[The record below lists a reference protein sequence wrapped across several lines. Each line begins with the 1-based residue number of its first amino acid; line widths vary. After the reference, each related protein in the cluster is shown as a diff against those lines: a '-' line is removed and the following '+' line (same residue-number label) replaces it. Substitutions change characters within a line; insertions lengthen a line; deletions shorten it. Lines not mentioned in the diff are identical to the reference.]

1 MLLGIKPENRV
12 QKPDTIKGPSMDLN
26 AFYAS
31 EFDDHQTALDDTR
44 AELAEPFSRLI
55 GVCVDAV
62 RAGNKL
68 MLFGNGGSAGDC
80 QHIATELAV
89 RYISDRDPIAA
100 IALTTDTSMLT
111 AIGNDWSFD
120 DLFSRQVE
128 AIGNHGDVAIAIST
142 SGKSEN
148 VLRGLAMAKEKGL
161 VPTGL
166 SGKGGGGMS
175 DLCDPFLLV
184 PSDITSRIQEM
195 HITLG
200 HMLCGALEQELGL
213 I

>member
-1 MLLGIKPENRV
+1 MPVN
-12 QKPDTIKGPSMDLN
+12 LN
-26 AFYAS
+26 AFYDT
-31 EFDDHQTALDDTR
+31 EFDQHEAALDATR
-44 AELAEPFSRLI
+44 KELAEPFARLV
-55 GVCVDAV
+55 GVCTASI
-62 RAGNKL
+62 RSGNKL
-68 MLFGNGGSAGDC
+68 VLFGNGGSAADC
-80 QHIATELAV
+80 QHLATELAV
-89 RYISDRDPIAA
+89 RYITDRPPIAA

-111 AIGNDWSFD
+111 AIGNDWSCD

>member
-1 MLLGIKPENRV
+1 MPVN
-12 QKPDTIKGPSMDLN
+12 LN
-26 AFYAS
+26 AFYDT
-31 EFDDHQTALDDTR
+31 EFDQHEAALDATR
-44 AELAEPFSRLI
+44 KELAEPFARLV
-55 GVCVDAV
+55 GVCTASI
-62 RAGNKL
+62 RSGNKL
-68 MLFGNGGSAGDC
+68 VLFGNGGSAADC
-80 QHIATELAV
+80 QHLATELAV
-89 RYISDRDPIAA
+89 RYITDRPPIAA

-175 DLCDPFLLV
+175 DLYDPFLLV

>member
-1 MLLGIKPENRV
+1 
-12 QKPDTIKGPSMDLN
+12 
-26 AFYAS
+26 
-31 EFDDHQTALDDTR
+31 
-44 AELAEPFSRLI
+44 
-55 GVCVDAV
+55 
-62 RAGNKL
+62 
-68 MLFGNGGSAGDC
+68 
-80 QHIATELAV
+80 
-89 RYISDRDPIAA
+89 
-100 IALTTDTSMLT
+100 MLT

-184 PSDITSRIQEM
+184 PSDITSCIQEM